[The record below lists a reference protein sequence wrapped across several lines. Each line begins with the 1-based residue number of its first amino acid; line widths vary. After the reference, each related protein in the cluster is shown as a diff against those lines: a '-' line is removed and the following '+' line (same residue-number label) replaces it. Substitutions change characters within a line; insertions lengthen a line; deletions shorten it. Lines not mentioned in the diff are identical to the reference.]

1 MIPDESDVKPLDW
14 DDREEIPDPS
24 DVKPSDWDESE
35 PKYIV
40 DEDAKK
46 PSDWLEEEPKEIPD
60 PSVEKPLDWD
70 EDEYGAFEGRMIANP
85 KCVNVSGCG
94 KWERPMKLN
103 PQVRGRYE
111 RRMIRNPAYKG
122 PWFPRF
128 VKNPEY
134 YEEKHPER
142 LGKFGGL
149 AIDIWTMQG
158 GIAFDNMLISHDEA
172 CASEFADLTF
182 RVKEEL
188 ESGREVKR
196 VEKHRAR
203 LSVVDYLNVLVERV
217 FGLSLMERVFG
228 LSLTK
233 SGWVCVGCVLMGL
246 LWFVYSKS
254 AFRKVKLL

>member
-1 MIPDESDVKPLDW
+1 MIPDEKDVKPVDW

-35 PKYIV
+35 PKFIV

-70 EDEYGAFEGRMIANP
+70 EEEYGAFEGRLIANP

-103 PQVRGRYE
+103 PRFKGVYK
-111 RRMIRNPAYKG
+111 RRMIRNPEYKG

-128 VKNPEY
+128 IKNPEY

-158 GIAFDNMLISHDEA
+158 GIAFDNILISHDEM

-188 ESGREVKR
+188 ESGRGVKEVK
-196 VEKHRAR
+196 KQRAR
-203 LSVVDYLNVLVERV
+203 LSVGEYVSVW
-217 FGLSLMERVFG
+217 MERVFG
-228 LSLTK
+228 LKMKRNVWIGIGCVL
-233 SGWVCVGCVLMGL
+233 VCVGAI
-246 LWFVYSKS
+246 VYSKNR
-254 AFRKVKLL
+254 ALLKAKLL